1 MYPRNLC
8 QLSLFL
14 IRFSSSPSLWRR
26 ECDRQL
32 DKIAVRQRL
41 FNEST
46 MSNPLV
52 TFYRQQMGGEQ
63 SHLLSPLV
71 LCLVAVTALI
81 FHSVDGADQP
91 SPESVHFSS
100 GNVTLAASLFT
111 PPGKTPHP
119 GIVLIGGSGSAQRG
133 DLNEYAR
140 HLCSLGFCAL
150 TYDKRGSGESTGDWT
165 TSSLD
170 DLADDAAAAIAYLK
184 KLPQVDPNRVGVW
197 GVSQAGW
204 IIPVLSMRSL
214 GLAFA
219 IVLTGGGATPREVEM
234 SSYEHAL
241 DEEKVSGEDRRDAEA
256 LLARYF
262 EWLKTGVDRTG
273 LIAAI
278 EEARPKSWYSVIALD
293 QILPS
298 ERFRPKWQWVATFDP
313 LPLIK
318 KMQMPVIVVLGEKD
332 HLLPVEL
339 SAQRWREGLA
349 AAGNTH
355 AFVKILSG
363 ANHAGRLGE
372 MHSGDSPISSEY
384 FRVVGDFLTRDIASH

>member
-1 MYPRNLC
+1 MMYPRNL
-8 QLSLFL
+8 
-14 IRFSSSPSLWRR
+14 SSKELRH
-26 ECDRQL
+26 L

-41 FNEST
+41 FDES
-46 MSNPLV
+46 MMCNSLV
-52 TFYRQQMGGEQ
+52 ISYRQQMGEQ

-71 LCLVAVTALI
+71 LWLVAVSALI
-81 FHSVDGADQP
+81 FHSVLAADQP
-91 SPESVHFSS
+91 PPESVGFSS
-100 GNVTLAASLFT
+100 GDVTLAASLFM
-111 PPGKTPHP
+111 PAGKTPHP
-119 GIVLIGGSGSAQRG
+119 GIVLIGGSGGARRG
-133 DLNEYAR
+133 DLSEYAQ
-140 HLCSLGFCAL
+140 HLRSLGFCAL
-150 TYDKRGSGESTGDWT
+150 TYDKRGNGESTGDWT

-170 DLADDAAAAIAYLK
+170 DLAGDAAAAIAYLR

-204 IIPVLSMRSL
+204 IIPLLSARLSD
-214 GLAFA
+214 LAFA

-241 DEEKVSGEDRRDAEA
+241 DEEKVSGADRRDAEA

-262 EWLKTGVDRTG
+262 EWLKTGVDRAG
-273 LIAAI
+273 LLAAI
-278 EEARPKSWYSVIALD
+278 EEARPKSWYSFISLD

-318 KMQMPVIVVLGEKD
+318 KMQMPVLIVLGEKD

-355 AFVKILSG
+355 TMVKILPG
-363 ANHAGRLGE
+363 VNHAGRLGE
-372 MHSGDSPISSEY
+372 MHSSGGLISPEY
-384 FRVVGDFLTRDIASH
+384 FRAVHDFLARDIASH